1 MIYSLKL
8 GEREIFL
15 SETEPLG
22 APSFSESGT
31 ADVYQEMV
39 VLGTAVKVGIGKTVV
54 FPESQKNYALILSV
68 ARAVG
73 LASGGAPLE
82 AAVVLSKGG
91 AVAVRLGIFA
101 VSELLSD
108 ERAFNLSLEGAK
120 AFEYEGVLREE
131 FERTLKERELD
142 LRGLLKTSYYTRIA
156 GDSHGEIEPEEI
168 SAGEPVFVVREE
180 NPSHRLAVKFL
191 TRDGRKIGYMR
202 REVAD
207 LVAPLMDEGLFL
219 KGEIVQILPENPANR
234 RVYLR
239 VVEI

>member
-22 APSFSESGT
+22 VLSSSESGT
-31 ADVYQEMV
+31 ADVYQEME
-39 VLGTAVKVGIGKTVV
+39 VLGAPVKVGIGKKAV
-54 FPESQKNYALILSV
+54 FPDSQRNYALILSV

-73 LASGGAPLE
+73 LAFGGAPLE
-82 AAVVLSKGG
+82 AAVILSKGG
-91 AVAVRLGIFA
+91 SVAVRLGIFA
-101 VSELLSD
+101 VSELLSE
-108 ERAFNLSLEGAK
+108 ERTLNLSLEGAK

-131 FERTLKERELD
+131 FERVLKEREID
-142 LRGLLKTSYYTRIA
+142 LRELLKNGYYTRVA
-156 GDSHGEIEPEEI
+156 GDGHGEIYPEDV

-180 NPSHRLAVKFL
+180 NPNHRLAVKFL

-219 KGEIVQILPENPANR
+219 KGEVVQIFPENPANR
-234 RVYLR
+234 RVYVK

>member
-22 APSFSESGT
+22 ALSSSGSGT
-31 ADVYQEMV
+31 ADVYQEME
-39 VLGTAVKVGIGKTVV
+39 VLGAPVKVGICKTAV
-54 FPESQKNYALILSV
+54 FSESQRNYALILTV

-73 LASGGAPLE
+73 LVSGGAPLE
-82 AAVVLSKGG
+82 AAVILSEMGV
-91 AVAVRLGIFA
+91 VAVRLGIFA
-101 VSELLSD
+101 VSELISE
-108 ERAFNLSLEGAK
+108 ERALNLSLEGAK

-131 FERTLKERELD
+131 FERVLKEREID
-142 LRGLLKTSYYTRIA
+142 LRKLLKTGYYTRVA
-156 GDSHGEIEPEEI
+156 GDSHGEVEPEEI

-180 NPSHRLAVKFL
+180 NPNHRLAVKFL
-191 TRDGRKIGYMR
+191 TKDGRKIGYMR
-202 REVAD
+202 REISD

-219 KGEIVQILPENPANR
+219 KGKVVQVLPENPANR